1 MMQLLPLVFF
11 SLFIAMPGFAQAQA
25 QIVEAAKAEKELLVY
40 ATTQTPVMTR
50 LIQVFNKKYPFL
62 KVEYYRAGAEKV
74 AQRFDTEH
82 AAGRHIVDVVNLSGS
97 EMYWTVK
104 KGNFVPYDSPE
115 RKHFRASY
123 KDKQG
128 YWTAQYSTI
137 AVIGYNR
144 KLVPAQSVPKSYD
157 DLLNP
162 KWKGQIGLDMTD
174 DDWYML
180 LVHVMGEKK
189 ALEFVRGLAKQD
201 VQFRRGRQLAAEL
214 LAAGE
219 WALAP
224 TMRIAA
230 GEEIRKK
237 GAPVDWVAIEPLYP
251 NPPNALAL
259 ARRAPHPNAGK
270 LWIDHILS
278 KEVQDYYA
286 NEVGVSVGRTDVQ
299 LANERLRKLRYGEI
313 DWPVYLEKLQHYQ
326 NEWRKTLN
334 LY

>member
-1 MMQLLPLVFF
+1 MLKLWIVLLFMVVGAP
-11 SLFIAMPGFAQAQA
+11 AFAQSSA
-25 QIVEAAKAEKELLVY
+25 QIVEGAKAEKELLVY
-40 ATTQTPVMTR
+40 ATTQAPVMQK
-50 LIQVFNKKYPFL
+50 LIAAFNKKYPFL
-62 KVEYYRAGAEKV
+62 KVEHYRAGAEKI
-74 AQRFDTEH
+74 AQRFETEY
-82 AAGRHIVDVVNLSGS
+82 AAGRSVVDVVNLSGS
-97 EMYWTVK
+97 EMYWTAK
-104 KGNFVPYDSPE
+104 KGNFVAYDSPE
-115 RKHFRASY
+115 RKFIRPSY

-128 YWTAQYSTI
+128 IWTAQYSTI

-144 KLVPAQSVPKSYD
+144 KLVPAQFVPKSYD
-157 DLLNP
+157 DLLQP
-162 KWKGQIGLDMTD
+162 RWKGQIGLDMTD
-174 DDWYML
+174 DDWYMV

-189 ALEFVRGLAKQD
+189 ALDFVRGLAKQD

-214 LAAGE
+214 LGAGE

-237 GAPVDWVAIEPLYP
+237 GAPVDWVAMEPLFP

-286 NEVGVSVGRTDVQ
+286 NDVGVSVGRTDVV
-299 LANERLRKLRYGEI
+299 LANERLRRLKYGEI

-326 NEWRKTLN
+326 QEWRKTMN

>member
-1 MMQLLPLVFF
+1 MKHFIKGVVLLHWMVLGSVV
-11 SLFIAMPGFAQAQA
+11 LAQSP
-25 QIVEAAKAEKELLVY
+25 ILEGAKAEKQLLVY
-40 ATTQTPVMTR
+40 GTTQAPVMNR
-50 LIQVFNKKYPFL
+50 LVQAFNRKFPFIR
-62 KVEYYRAGAEKV
+62 VEYWRGGAEKV
-74 AQRFDTEH
+74 AQRFDTEY
-82 AAGRHIVDVVNLSGS
+82 AAGRHTVDVVNLSGS

-115 RKHFRASY
+115 RKYFRASY

-137 AVIGYNR
+137 AVIGYNTT
-144 KLVPAQSVPKSYD
+144 LVRAQDVPKRYD

-162 KWKGQIGLDMTD
+162 KWKGQIGLDQTD
-174 DDWYML
+174 DDWYMV
-180 LVHVMGEKK
+180 LVHVMGEKQ
-189 ALEFVRGLAKQD
+189 ALAFIRGLAKQN
-201 VQFRRGRQLAAEL
+201 VQFRRGRPLAAQL

-224 TMRIAA
+224 TMRVAA
-230 GEEIRKK
+230 GEDIRSK

-259 ARRAPHPNAGK
+259 ARLAPHPNAGK

-278 KEVQDYYA
+278 RDTQDFYA
-286 NEVGVSVGRTDVQ
+286 NEVGVSVGRTDVVF
-299 LANERLRKLRYGEI
+299 ANERLRILRYGEI

-326 NEWRKTLN
+326 QEWRSTLKP
-334 LY
+334 Y